1 MYLLIDN
8 YDSFTYNL
16 YQYMCQITDKKIV
29 VKRND
34 EITLDEIDRLS
45 PDGIVISPGPGRP
58 EESGIIIDCI
68 KKFAGSIPMLG
79 VCLGHQAIGAAFG
92 GSIVNASKIYHGKT
106 DKIEN
111 DGKGVFRNLSPVLDM
126 VRYHSLVI
134 DRKTVPDS
142 LEVTAVSSDGEI
154 MGVRHRK
161 YDVEGVQF
169 HPESYG
175 SESGMQLIKNF
186 INYRRESCTPKKIL
200 TTIMKHKSL
209 TFDEASDFM
218 EELTEGNLSE
228 AVIAGFMTALNT
240 KGISAEEIAG
250 CASVLKRKKK
260 NIRVSGRVL
269 DTCGTGGDELGT
281 FNISSLSAIAA
292 AACGAKVAKH
302 GNRAVSS
309 LSGSADFYRAL
320 GIPVDISASEAEEM
334 IEKEGF
340 AFLFAPF
347 YHSAM
352 RFAGPVRQKLGFKTI
367 MNLLGPLVNPADA
380 KYQLIGVY
388 DSSLCRTM
396 AEAAKILGAERVM
409 VVHGL
414 DGQDEISVTGGTRIV
429 SIDENGKEDIYTF
442 DPDKHGIRLFKIS
455 DLKGGNAAY
464 NAQAAYAML
473 GMAESREDLGTSS
486 DEADALK
493 EAVLLNAGAALYVYG
508 SASSI
513 MDGYETVKKAFNDGS
528 VLGKLEALKSR

>member
-1 MYLLIDN
+1 MFLIIDN

-16 YQYMCQITDKKIV
+16 YQYMCQITAKKV
-29 VKRND
+29 EVRRND
-34 EITLDEIDRLS
+34 EITVEGIKELS
-45 PDGIVISPGPGRP
+45 PEGIIISPGPGRP

-68 KKFAGSIPMLG
+68 KEFAGKIPILG

-92 GSIVNASKIYHGKT
+92 GDIILSSKIYHGKT
-106 DKIEN
+106 DKITN

-134 DRKTVPDS
+134 DSGKLPAE
-142 LEVTAVSSDGEI
+142 LEITATSSDGEI
-154 MGVRHRK
+154 MGVRHRQ

-175 SESGMQLIKNF
+175 SESGIQLLKNF

-200 TTIMKHKSL
+200 TTIMKHKNL
-209 TFDEASDFM
+209 IFEEASDFM

-228 AVIAGFMTALNT
+228 AVIAGFLTALNT

-260 NIRVSGRVL
+260 SIRIEGKVI

-281 FNISSLSAIAA
+281 FNISSLAAIAA
-292 AACGAKVAKH
+292 ASCGAKVAKH

-309 LSGSADFYRAL
+309 LTGSADFYREL
-320 GIPVDISASEAEEM
+320 GVPVDITPKEAEKM
-334 IEKEGF
+334 IDKEGF

-367 MNLLGPLVNPADA
+367 MNLLGPLVNPADT

-388 DSSLCRTM
+388 DPSLCRTM
-396 AEAAKILGAERVM
+396 AEAAKILGAQRVM
-409 VVHGL
+409 IVHGL

-429 SIDENGKEDIYTF
+429 TIDEKGNEDIFTF
-442 DPDKHGIRLFKIS
+442 DPLQNGLKIYDIS
-455 DLKGGNAAY
+455 ELKGGNASV
-464 NAQAAYAML
+464 NAAI
-473 GMAESREDLGTSS
+473 
-486 DEADALK
+486 ALEVVNNRGY
-493 EAVLLNAGAALYVYG
+493 EAVKESVSLNGGAALYVSG
-508 SASSI
+508 IAGSI
-513 MDGYETVKKAFNDGS
+513 MEGYGIVKESIESGRVRA
-528 VLGKLEALKSR
+528 KLDTLTGMNRMLPAKGNNK

>member
-8 YDSFTYNL
+8 YDSFTYNI
-16 YQYMCQITDKKIV
+16 YQYLCQITAKKVV

-34 EITLDEIDRLS
+34 EITLDEIKSLS
-45 PDGIVISPGPGRP
+45 PDGIIISPGPGRP
-58 EESGIIIDCI
+58 EESGIIIECI
-68 KKFAGSIPMLG
+68 KRFAGKIPILG

-92 GSIVNASKIYHGKT
+92 GSIVGSSRIYHGKT
-106 DKIEN
+106 DKIAN

-134 DRKTVPDS
+134 DAQTLPEE
-142 LEVTAVSSDGEI
+142 LEVTATSSEGEI
-154 MGVRHRK
+154 MGVRHRTL
-161 YDVEGVQF
+161 DVEGIQF
-169 HPESYG
+169 HPESHG
-175 SESGMQLIKNF
+175 SESGMQLLRNF
-186 INYRRESCTPKKIL
+186 VNYRRESCSPKKIL

-209 TFDEASDFM
+209 TFEEASDFM

-260 NIRVSGRVL
+260 NVKTEGKVL
-269 DTCGTGGDELGT
+269 DTCGTGGDGLGT
-281 FNISSLSAIAA
+281 FNISSLAAIAA

-309 LSGSADFYRAL
+309 LTGSADFYREL
-320 GIPVDISASEAEEM
+320 GIPMDISSSEAEKM
-334 IEKEGF
+334 IETEGF

-367 MNLLGPLVNPADA
+367 MNLLGPLVNPADT

-388 DSSLCRTM
+388 DPSLCRTM
-396 AEAAKILGAERVM
+396 AEAARILGAERVM

-414 DGQDEISVTGGTRIV
+414 DGQDEISVTGSTRIV
-429 SIDENGKEDIYTF
+429 MMDENGKEDIQTF
-442 DPDKHGIRLFKIS
+442 EPERNGLRLYDIS
-455 DLKGGNAAY
+455 HLKGGNASV
-464 NAQAAYAML
+464 NAAMAL
-473 GMAESREDLGTSS
+473 DVLNGSGRE
-486 DEADALK
+486 AIR
-493 EAVLLNAGAALYVYG
+493 EAVSLNAGAALYVYG
-508 SASSI
+508 SAGSI
-513 MDGYETVKKAFNDGS
+513 MEGYSIVKDAFADGRIREKYESLKRLKKD
-528 VLGKLEALKSR
+528 